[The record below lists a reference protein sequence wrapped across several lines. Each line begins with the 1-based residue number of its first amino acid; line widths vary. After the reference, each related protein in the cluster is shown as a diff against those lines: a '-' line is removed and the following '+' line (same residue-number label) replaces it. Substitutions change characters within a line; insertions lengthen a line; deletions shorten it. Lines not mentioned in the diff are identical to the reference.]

1 MLRVPPRNSGRDEK
15 RLLPAQPAQKFGQTR
30 LVIADL
36 KGRLIWQTVND
47 ERVFSDIVSDCTIHF
62 PFHPLC
68 FSCGAFPQV
77 SVQAT

>member
-1 MLRVPPRNSGRDEK
+1 
-15 RLLPAQPAQKFGQTR
+15 
-30 LVIADL
+30 
-36 KGRLIWQTVND
+36 VND